1 MPNMKRLL
9 LILVTMTACMAA
21 WAAEGYAVFT
31 PYNST
36 LTFYYGTKPDGAFSL
51 NSSFEMPG
59 HPLMLRCKMSDI
71 RRPSS
76 TSADN

>member
-1 MPNMKRLL
+1 MKKKILL
-9 LILVTMTACMAA
+9 TLVCALMGMMSAL
-21 WAAEGYAVFT
+21 AAEGYAVFT

-36 LTFYYGTKPDGAFSL
+36 LTFYYGTKPDGVFSL